1 MNEEETKA
9 AVMELY
15 IKFGDRGMDYSDVVS
30 LIMNASTF
38 DLVYPDLRAGLARF
52 TPKALELIRS

>member
-1 MNEEETKA
+1 MNEEEMKA

-15 IKFGDRGMDYSDVVS
+15 IKFGDRGMEYSDAAH
-30 LIMNASTF
+30 LIMNDYF
-38 DLVYPDLRAGLARF
+38 DLVYPDFRTGLARF

>member
-15 IKFGDRGMDYSDVVS
+15 IKFGDRGMDYSDVAPLINHS
-30 LIMNASTF
+30 LF
-38 DLVYPDLRAGLARF
+38 YLDLRTGLARF
-52 TPKALELIRS
+52 TLKALELIRS

>member
-1 MNEEETKA
+1 MREEEIKA

-15 IKFGDRGMDYSDVVS
+15 IKFGDRGMDYSDVAS
-30 LIMNASTF
+30 LINNSLF
-38 DLVYPDLRAGLARF
+38 YLVYPELRTGLARF